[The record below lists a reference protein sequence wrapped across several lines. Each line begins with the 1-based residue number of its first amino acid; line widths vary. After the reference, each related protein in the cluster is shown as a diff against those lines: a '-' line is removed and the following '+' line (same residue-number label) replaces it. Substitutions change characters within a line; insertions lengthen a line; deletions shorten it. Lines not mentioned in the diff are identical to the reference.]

1 MKAKKSNITP
11 QPPLESRGGGQ
22 QAGGDMEENWK
33 RALAD
38 YQNLVKRVE
47 SEKKDFVRFANMN
60 LLAKLIPILD
70 ILDLAAKHS
79 SDPGIKMAVT
89 QFREVL
95 SSENVQEI
103 CPAVGAAFDHELHEC
118 LETLAS
124 PAPDG
129 DNTITELVTP
139 GYKIDKFIIR
149 PAKVKVYKSST

>member
-1 MKAKKSNITP
+1 MAAKLKT
-11 QPPLESRGGGQ
+11 L
-22 QAGGDMEENWK
+22 EENWK

-47 SEKKDFVRFANMN
+47 SEKKDFIRFANMN
-60 LLAKLIPILD
+60 LLAKLIPVLD

-79 SDPGIKMAVT
+79 ADPGIKMAVA

-103 CPAVGAAFDHELHEC
+103 SPKPGDPFDHELHEC
-118 LETLAS
+118 LETLS
-124 PAPDG
+124 GEP
-129 DNTITELVTP
+129 DNTIAEPVTS

-149 PAKVKVYKSST
+149 PAKVKVFKLALDK